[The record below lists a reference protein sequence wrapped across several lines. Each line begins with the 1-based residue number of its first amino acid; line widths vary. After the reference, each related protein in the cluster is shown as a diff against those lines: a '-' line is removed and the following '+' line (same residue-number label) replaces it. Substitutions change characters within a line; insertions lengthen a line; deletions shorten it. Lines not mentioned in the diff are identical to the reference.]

1 MNLDHATTFL
11 TLFQNHTSQP
21 RPVLSGVPQGSVLGP
36 LLFLVYVNSIASELS
51 CSHKIFADDLK
62 IYACVEYPN
71 SPEHAPSSSTTIQRD
86 IDILSSTAAS
96 WGLHMNVKKCAV
108 LRFSRFSSLL
118 GPPLYTLYGQP
129 IPCLSSSTDLGVL
142 VDTDLKFHGHVQKI
156 AHKAG
161 GLAHSFLRS
170 TVCRSQQFMLF
181 LLTTHIRP
189 LVEYCSCVWR
199 TGFVQDSRLLER
211 IQRHWT
217 KQTDGMAL
225 LPYGERLKLLNL
237 YSIQGR
243 LLRADLI
250 QCWKIFHGPRASCLL
265 IYSASLPKLEPVVT
279 GTKHFSLPSIPI
291 CARGHSQSGAYI
303 FGTLCL
309 APPYVP
315 LLSRPSSR
323 V

>member
-1 MNLDHATTFL
+1 MRVCI
-11 TLFQNHTSQP
+11 QNHTSQL

-96 WGLHMNVKKCAV
+96 WGLHMNVKKCTV

-118 GPPLYTLYGQP
+118 GPPLFTLNGQP
-129 IPCLSSSTDLGVL
+129 IPCVSSSTDLGVL
-142 VDTDLKFHGHVQKI
+142 DDTDLKFHGHVQKI

-189 LVEYCSCVWR
+189 LVEYCSCVWHTPGLSR
-199 TGFVQDSRLLER
+199 ICGYSSELSVAGPSRLMV
-211 IQRHWT
+211 W
-217 KQTDGMAL
+217 
-225 LPYGERLKLLNL
+225 
-237 YSIQGR
+237 
-243 LLRADLI
+243 
-250 QCWKIFHGPRASCLL
+250 
-265 IYSASLPKLEPVVT
+265 
-279 GTKHFSLPSIPI
+279 
-291 CARGHSQSGAYI
+291 
-303 FGTLCL
+303 
-309 APPYVP
+309 
-315 LLSRPSSR
+315 PSSPMESI
-323 V
+323 